1 MTQKLLSAL
10 NLIKSLAL
18 KIYSAAPLLSG
29 IVIGYVFK
37 PELKLILDAGLDLAK
52 KLLKL

>member
-1 MTQKLLSAL
+1 MSKLL
-10 NLIKSLAL
+10 NLLKTLIT

-29 IVIGYVFK
+29 VILGYVFK
-37 PELKLILDAGLDLAK
+37 PELKIILDAGLYLAK